1 LIFLAR
7 EWVIAYNATF
17 NNFFM
22 KPWQWILISMV
33 LALVTGAIINATCLV
48 SMEPEM
54 VFNPVGTTLIAI
66 FDYIGTIFI
75 NLLKMVIVPLVF
87 SSIVVGIAG
96 LGKTEGFAR
105 LGLKT
110 VGYYM
115 LTSFIAIIIGLT
127 MVNVFQPGLVDGQPN
142 EAIQRQITENQEQYA
157 DKVSGKLQGQ
167 EGGMGAVSGIF
178 LRMIPQNVFEAFG
191 ANDKMLALIFVSLLT
206 GIGLIYISTTGR
218 GSVLGFF
225 KGLNE
230 LSLLITNWIM
240 LLAPIGVFG
249 LVGETTAQTGLPIV
263 VLMAKY
269 FFVVIAALLTHMFL
283 VMPLILKFLGKV
295 SPKNHFMAMRN
306 AILTAFSTA
315 SSSATLP
322 VTMRALRENAGA
334 SERVTSFVLPLGAT
348 VNMDGTALYECVA
361 VMFVAQVLGF
371 DMALTTQFT
380 VVMLALLTSIGVA
393 GVPSAS
399 LVAITIIVYNVG
411 IPNAEAVI
419 GLILAVDRPLDMTR
433 TAVNVFSDS
442 CGAVVVAKSEGES
455 LFVEDLTPP
464 EISKAS

>member
-1 LIFLAR
+1 
-7 EWVIAYNATF
+7 
-17 NNFFM
+17 M
-22 KPWQWILISMV
+22 KPWQWILFSMV
-33 LALVTGAIINATCLV
+33 LALVSGAIINATCTV
-48 SMEPEM
+48 SVEPEM
-54 VFNPVGTTLIAI
+54 VFNPVGTKLIAV
-66 FDYIGTIFI
+66 FDYIGTIFM

-110 VGYYM
+110 VGYYAM
-115 LTSFIAIIIGLT
+115 TSFLAILIGLT
-127 MVNVFQPGLVDGQPN
+127 VVNIFQPGLENGEPN
-142 EAIQRQITENQEQYA
+142 KAIQQQITEKGEEYA
-157 DKVSGKLQGQ
+157 GAVAGKLQGQ
-167 EGGMGAVSGIF
+167 EGGMGAVSGLF

-191 ANDKMLALIFVSLLT
+191 ANNKMLALIFVSLLT
-206 GIGLIYISTTGR
+206 GIGLIYISSKGR
-218 GSVLGFF
+218 GAVLGFF
-225 KGLNE
+225 EGLNE
-230 LSLLITNWIM
+230 LSLLITNWVM

-249 LVGETTAQTGLPIV
+249 LVAETTAKTGLPIV
-263 VLMAKY
+263 ALLAKY
-269 FFVVIAALLTHMFL
+269 FFVVVLALLLHLFV
-283 VMPLILKFLGKV
+283 VMPLILKFLGRV

-306 AILTAFSTA
+306 AVLTAFSTA

-322 VTMRALRENAGA
+322 VTMRALREQVGA

-371 DMALTTQFT
+371 EMALTTQFT

-442 CGAVVVAKSEGES
+442 CGAVVVARSEGES

-464 EISKAS
+464 EIRSSRE

>member
-1 LIFLAR
+1 
-7 EWVIAYNATF
+7 
-17 NNFFM
+17 M
-22 KPWQWILISMV
+22 KPWQWIIISMV
-33 LALVTGAIINATCLV
+33 LALVVGAVVNATTLV
-48 SMEPEM
+48 ETEPEM
-54 VFNPVGTTLIAI
+54 VYTPIGSTLIAI
-66 FDYIGTIFI
+66 FDYVGTIFM

-96 LGKTEGFAR
+96 LGGTDGFAR

-110 VGYYM
+110 VGYYA
-115 LTSFIAIIIGLT
+115 LTSFFAILIGLT
-127 MVNVFQPGLVDGQPN
+127 LVNLFQPGLVDGEPN
-142 EAIQRQITENQEQYA
+142 EAIQQQIAERGEQYSGA
-157 DKVSGKLQGQ
+157 VAGKLQGQ
-167 EGGMGAVSGIF
+167 DGGMGAVSGLF

-191 ANDKMLALIFVSLLT
+191 ANDKMLALIFVSILT
-206 GIGLIYISTTGR
+206 AIGLIYISSTGR
-218 GSVLGFF
+218 EAVLGFF
-225 KGLNE
+225 EGLNE
-230 LSLLITNWIM
+230 LSLLITNWVM
-240 LLAPIGVFG
+240 WLAPIGVFG
-249 LVGETTAQTGLPIV
+249 LVAETTAQTGLPIV
-263 VLMAKY
+263 ALMAKY
-269 FFVVIAALLTHMFL
+269 FFVVILALLAHLFV

-306 AILTAFSTA
+306 ALLTAFSTA

-322 VTMRALRENAGA
+322 VTMRALREEAGA

-371 DMALTTQFT
+371 EMALTTQFT

-399 LVAITIIVYNVG
+399 LVAITIIVHNVG

-442 CGAVVVAKSEGES
+442 CGAVVVARSEGEH

-464 EISKAS
+464 RVQQS